1 MRTLLKDRVFCCRET
16 RTGLGPFKATDKLFN
31 NIEDNE
37 KGSVQASGL
46 KRRAE
51 LLTGSLDVLFFLVSF
66 YLSWFPVEYFP
77 TLILW
82 EDADIAPDSAFYFL
96 ILP

>member
-1 MRTLLKDRVFCCRET
+1 M
-16 RTGLGPFKATDKLFN
+16 GPFKATDKLFN